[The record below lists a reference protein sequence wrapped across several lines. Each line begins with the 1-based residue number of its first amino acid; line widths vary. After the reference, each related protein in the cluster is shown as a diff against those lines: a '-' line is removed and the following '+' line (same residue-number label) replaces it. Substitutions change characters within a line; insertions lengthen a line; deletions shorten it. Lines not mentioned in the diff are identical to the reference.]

1 MRHVLLALALAISA
15 AAPAFADTPNV
26 GASAGKTGVIY
37 KDPDCQCCI
46 KWVEHMANAGFTLE
60 ARDVSKSQLVREKVR
75 LGLSLPQTSC
85 HTAEIGGYVVE
96 GHVPANDVKRFLVEK
111 PDAIGLAVPRMPVGS
126 PGMEVGDAKEPYD
139 VLLVKKDG
147 STEVFAKH

>member
-1 MRHVLLALALAISA
+1 MRHGLLALALAISA
-15 AAPAFADTPNV
+15 AAPAFADTPDV
-26 GASAGKTGVIY
+26 GTSARQTGIIY

-46 KWVEHMANAGFTLE
+46 KWVEHMAKAGFALE

-75 LGLSLPQTSC
+75 LGLSLPQASC
-85 HTAEIGGYVVE
+85 HTAEISGYVVE
-96 GHVPANDVKRFLVEK
+96 GHVPANDVKRLLAEK

-126 PGMEVGDAKEPYD
+126 PGMEVGDTKEPYD

-147 STEVFAKH
+147 STEVFAQH

>member
-1 MRHVLLALALAISA
+1 MRKTILSI
-15 AAPAFADTPNV
+15 AFAIGAASP
-26 GASAGKTGVIY
+26 ASAGAPGPVASDGKSGVIY
-37 KDPDCQCCI
+37 KDPDCQCCV
-46 KWVEHMANAGFTLE
+46 KWVEHMAKAGFTLQ

-75 LGLSLPQTSC
+75 LGLSLPQASC

-96 GHVPANDVKRFLVEK
+96 GHVPADDVKRLLQEK
-111 PDAIGLAVPRMPVGS
+111 PDAVGLAVPRMPAGS
-126 PGMEVGDAKEPYD
+126 PGMEAGDTKEPYD